1 VLLLFWHSGKHLTS
15 TRMLEKFVVNFASD
29 LAPAVEITLTHV
41 LHQLGVGMLGME
53 SCFFF

>member
-1 VLLLFWHSGKHLTS
+1 
-15 TRMLEKFVVNFASD
+15 MLEKFVVNFASD